1 MLSYSLYKM
10 CSYKN
15 RVLAVTKNIVLL
27 QDRQL
32 QKLLQALRPKYA
44 VTNSSCYKLL
54 LFTVTNRKFNSYKI
68 ANSYKNVQFTVY

>member
-1 MLSYSLYKM
+1 M

-27 QDRQL
+27 QDRQI

-44 VTNSSCYKLL
+44 VKLL
-54 LFTVTNRKFNSYKI
+54 LFAVTNRKLDSYKI

>member
-1 MLSYSLYKM
+1 M

-15 RVLAVTKNIVLL
+15 RVLAVTKILCCY
-27 QDRQL
+27 
-32 QKLLQALRPKYA
+32 KTKAIYMQALRPKYA

-54 LFTVTNRKFNSYKI
+54 LFTVTNRKFDSYKI